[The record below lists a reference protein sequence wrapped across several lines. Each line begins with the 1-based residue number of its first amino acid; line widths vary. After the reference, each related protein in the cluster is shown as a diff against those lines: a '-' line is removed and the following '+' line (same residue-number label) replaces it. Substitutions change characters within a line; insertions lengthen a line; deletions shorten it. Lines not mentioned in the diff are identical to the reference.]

1 MQPAVRYRKD
11 LEAMSV
17 GLNTL
22 PQMQVAFF
30 EGLGQFTSQFA
41 QLVDGTGSEAMKE
54 VEGGARIRYIFHS
67 GR

>member
-1 MQPAVRYRKD
+1 
-11 LEAMSV
+11 MSV

-67 GR
+67 GH